1 MSKQFP
7 LNPFAPPEMRT
18 RHVVAEKLTTFV
30 RSPRERNFPPSLE
43 RTTARKTTHTHTKQ
57 FSSCAEREFPLKTD
71 RPSGKHSQFRVN
83 FRSVSSV
90 FHAWAGSLAQ
100 KRAFFCIL
108 RKSKVFSVGYFREE
122 CCVGSS
128 ANIKGK
134 FRPGSASPA
143 ILLEKLGTKN
153 QQLWFW
159 QRIRIDFQLQPFY
172 RCLWFSAPERRQWV
186 KWAFACFFH
195 FPARSVKGGKQLNL
209 HYLAEATIVV
219 APTPTWRR
227 ISTRRRR
234 KTQRKAKKKTNY
246 FPACPTTARKIL
258 RLRWVSSGTETG
270 KPTSTWRTAG
280 SGCSAGVRKAPTVC
294 VSVCVERD
302 QLWLKFKG
310 MQCVCGSV
318 CDAR

>member
-30 RSPRERNFPPSLE
+30 RSPRQRNFPPSLE

-57 FSSCAEREFPLKTD
+57 FSSCAEREFPLITD

-108 RKSKVFSVGYFREE
+108 RKSKVFSVGYFREA

-134 FRPGSASPA
+134 FRPGSVSPA
-143 ILLEKLGTKN
+143 ILLETLGTKN

-172 RCLWFSAPERRQWV
+172 RCLWFSAPERRQWI
-186 KWAFACFFH
+186 KWAFACFFLL
-195 FPARSVKGGKQLNL
+195 SSKKCEGGKTAKSALFGRGYDSGCTNTNL
-209 HYLAEATIVV
+209 KKDFHE
-219 APTPTWRR
+219 
-227 ISTRRRR
+227 
-234 KTQRKAKKKTNY
+234 KKKKNSKKSKKKNNY

-258 RLRWVSSGTETG
+258 RPRWVSSGTETG